1 MSDLEIISRSDALK
15 QGLKFFF
22 VGQACKKGHI
32 DRRLVS
38 NYGCYTCHKE
48 KYYAFIKTEEG
59 RTLRKKQAKRD
70 YASNKERYFLN
81 NAKRRA
87 ASKLAT
93 PDWLSAEDIQKMK
106 ELYKNR
112 PKGQHVDHIAPL
124 KGKDVCGLNVPWNL
138 QYLPAC
144 VNLSKSNT

>member
-1 MSDLEIISRSDALK
+1 MSKLETITRSAALQ

-22 VGQACKKGHI
+22 VGKACKRGHV
-32 DRRLVS
+32 DLRLVS

-48 KYYAFIKTEEG
+48 KYYAFIKTEKG

-87 ASKLAT
+87 ASKQAT
-93 PDWLSAEDIQKMK
+93 PDWLSMEDIKKMK

-112 PKGQHVDHIAPL
+112 PKGQHVDHIVPL
-124 KGKDVCGLNVPWNL
+124 KGKNICGLNVPWNL

-144 VNLSKSNT
+144 VNLSKSNN